1 VPKPTVL
8 VVDDDLDVLDLVQL
22 ALENL
27 HGWTVLTADGGPAAI
42 ELCRAHQPDV
52 VLLDIMMPTMDGLQ
66 AYEHLQADPT
76 TRDIPVILFTAKGR
90 AGMWRSGDAGIRG
103 LIPKPYDPMGLG
115 DQIIEILGWQ
125 GADWDAAP

>member
-1 VPKPTVL
+1 MPKPT
-8 VVDDDLDVLDLVQL
+8 
-22 ALENL
+22 
-27 HGWTVLTADGGPAAI
+27 
-42 ELCRAHQPDV
+42 V

-76 TRDIPVILFTAKGR
+76 TRDIPVILFTARGR

-115 DQIIEILGWQ
+115 DQIIEILGGREPTGTPPRSR
-125 GADWDAAP
+125 GAPGRVP